1 MTEYNHREI
10 EKKWQAK
17 WQKDATYKT
26 SDDLSKPKYY
36 VLDMFPYPSGQGLH
50 VGHPKGYI
58 ATDILSR
65 FKRMSGFNVLHPMGW
80 DAFGLP
86 AENYALKNK
95 LHPRISTEKNVAR
108 YKEQLEILGVDYDW
122 SREINTTDP
131 SYYKWTQWIFLQLFN
146 KGLAFESFEP
156 INWCPSCKTALA
168 NEDLEGNACERCGTI
183 VEKKPMRQWVLKITD
198 YADRLLQDIE
208 PLDWPKSIKELQR
221 NWIGRSEGSEISFQI
236 KGGEDNLSIFTTRA
250 DTLMGVTYLVVA
262 PEHEIIKNHGKEIS
276 NLDEVLVYAKKA
288 QEKTEIERGSAKEKT
303 GVRLEGVTVL
313 HPITKEEL
321 PVFVADYVLGNYG
334 TGAVMAV
341 PAHDERDYEFAQ
353 RYDLPI
359 KQVVAPFFVD
369 ENNPPKDGA
378 ERSPRN
384 VVQAIVKHPTEDKMI
399 QIQWK
404 QQPWQTLVIGGVEE
418 GETFEDAVKREVAEE
433 TGYTNFK
440 SVTPVGWRMESRYYA
455 AHKNVNREARVQV
468 FVIELENL
476 DHNELTEEE
485 KQKHEV
491 VWVNSKTF
499 PNDFNPVSEKPHIVE
514 SLGKPRTA
522 YTGDGV
528 LVNSGKFDG
537 LSVIEAKEKITLASG
552 GKMTTTYKLRDWV
565 FGRQRYWGEPIPM
578 VHDENGTAYPV
589 DESELPVMLPEV
601 ESYEPSGTGESPL
614 ATIESWVNVEGY
626 ITEAGTF
633 KTAEKSSKN
642 KKVFRRETN
651 TMPQWAGSSWYYLRY
666 MDPHNDSVMVD
677 KDKEKYWAP
686 VDFYVGGAEHAT
698 RHLVYARFW
707 HKFLFDI
714 GAVSTPEPFKKLQH
728 VGLILG
734 EDGRKMSK
742 RFGNVVNPD
751 EIVNL
756 LGADTMRIYEMFMGP
771 FANEAPWNTEN
782 IAGSRRFIE
791 RVWRLQTKVAED
803 AKPSV
808 AFTIELHKTIKKVT
822 EDIERFSQ
830 NTAISQMMILVNYA
844 EKETSI
850 SPDDF
855 KKILLILAPFAPH
868 VTEELWTILGIQGS
882 IHNSPWPTFD
892 ESLIQTDKKVIGI
905 QIDGKVRG
913 ELEVSTS
920 EMEEEVK
927 DRVSAL
933 EIVQKWLVGR
943 EVAKFVY
950 VPGRIVSI
958 VTKAR

>member
-1 MTEYNHREI
+1 MTEYNHKEI

-183 VEKKPMRQWVLKITD
+183 VEKKPMRQWVLKITN

-221 NWIGRSEGSEISFQI
+221 NWIGRSEGSEINFQI

-262 PEHEIIKNHGKEIS
+262 PEHEIIKNHEKEIS
-276 NLDEVLVYAKKA
+276 NFDEVLVYAKKA
-288 QEKTEIERGSAKEKT
+288 QEKTEIERGSVKEKT